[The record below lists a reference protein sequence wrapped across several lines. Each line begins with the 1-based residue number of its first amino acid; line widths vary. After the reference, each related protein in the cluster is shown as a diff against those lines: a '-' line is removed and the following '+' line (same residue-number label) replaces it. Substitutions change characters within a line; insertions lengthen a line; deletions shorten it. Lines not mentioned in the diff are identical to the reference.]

1 MLYVQGGRRDITGEK
16 GKSTE
21 EVSPSTGKAHHH
33 GGAVPSVSIP
43 GVGTLSRMW
52 ARGVSV
58 AAHVQG
64 RALTPIPGLLSCSTS
79 SALIPIPI
87 TASQSRREEEGQCA
101 PLQPENK
108 DKKPC
113 KIGY

>member
-79 SALIPIPI
+79 SAP
-87 TASQSRREEEGQCA
+87 
-101 PLQPENK
+101 
-108 DKKPC
+108 PC
-113 KIGY
+113 THPHPNYSFSKQKGGGRSVCSIAA